1 MKNGLFT
8 LLLCFSASVFAA
20 PQAKPAEYNI
30 NIHVSASRMVRHG
43 DSSPYYEFLNTNIDG
58 KKYELSSTVA
68 PQRLLM
74 LGDYKARLVS
84 DEHFKGNYDSW
95 QVYEFQFPD
104 GKTRKFLVVGQLE

>member
-1 MKNGLFT
+1 MQNRLFAF
-8 LLLCFSASVFAA
+8 LLCVSVSLWAA

-30 NIHVSASRMVRHG
+30 NIHVSASRMVVHG
-43 DSSPYYEFLNTNIDG
+43 DSPYYQLLNTTIGG
-58 KKYELSSTVA
+58 KKYELSSIGP

-104 GKTRKFLVVGQLE
+104 GETRKFLVVGQLE